1 MVTPISI
8 KLTLSETTIFNL
20 AQVRTR
26 FTRLFDA
33 LLHFVLKQGRCRHW
47 KIRSS
52 PLKPPLMSLMS

>member
-8 KLTLSETTIFNL
+8 KLTLSETIIFNL
-20 AQVRTR
+20 AQIITP

-33 LLHFVLKQGRCRHW
+33 LLHFVFKQGRCRHW

-52 PLKPPLMSLMS
+52 PLKPPLMS

>member
-8 KLTLSETTIFNL
+8 KLTLSETIIFNL

-33 LLHFVLKQGRCRHW
+33 LLRFVFKRGGGGGGGVATGKSDRV
-47 KIRSS
+47 
-52 PLKPPLMSLMS
+52 PLSHL